1 MYSKKQKFLRG
12 RNHGGVG
19 TFIGVR
25 LSFTKL
31 TQVKDGRVTSPV
43 SLPCGGRLGGP
54 LRDLPDA
61 AVLPPERQVDTLA
74 HESNKWE
81 LGPREHTLSGIL
93 TLTFRAAIGL
103 KEKIVTGELSV
114 WCSTSLTCTAG
125 SNEQLCFIVMSI
137 YGVAHISK
145 SPRRTLAA
153 PACSPRLRH
162 GWGR

>member
-1 MYSKKQKFLRG
+1 MTGRHSPYETPLRNDYWVDHWNRISTRTKGTQKPNRTRITSKESRGNYRNSRKSKMGSSPVEVAGRARVLGENAALYSSLPSGRQQLCPRLQAKKQKFERR

-74 HESNKWE
+74 HE
-81 LGPREHTLSGIL
+81 
-93 TLTFRAAIGL
+93 
-103 KEKIVTGELSV
+103 
-114 WCSTSLTCTAG
+114 
-125 SNEQLCFIVMSI
+125 
-137 YGVAHISK
+137 
-145 SPRRTLAA
+145 
-153 PACSPRLRH
+153 
-162 GWGR
+162 